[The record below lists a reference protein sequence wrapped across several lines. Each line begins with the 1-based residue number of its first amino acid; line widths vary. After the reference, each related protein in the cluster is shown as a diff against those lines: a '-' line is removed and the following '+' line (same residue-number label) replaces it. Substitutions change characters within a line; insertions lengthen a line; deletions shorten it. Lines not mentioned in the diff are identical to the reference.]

1 MHALLNPVKVAQP
14 VQNRPDPVVLQI
26 RLNVIL
32 EILALFD
39 VDLFYSRVNLRESSI
54 IIPLWSLLDQILQV
68 MI

>member
-39 VDLFYSRVNLRESSI
+39 VDLFYSRINPGRAASSSHSGAFWI
-54 IIPLWSLLDQILQV
+54 RFSR
-68 MI
+68 